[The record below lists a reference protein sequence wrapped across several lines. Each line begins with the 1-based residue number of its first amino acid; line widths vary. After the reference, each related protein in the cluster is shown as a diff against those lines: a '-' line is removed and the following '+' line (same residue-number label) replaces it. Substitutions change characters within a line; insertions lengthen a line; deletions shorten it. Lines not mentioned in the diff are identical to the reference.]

1 MDAELSLDRGTT
13 LHVAALFG
21 TVLLLLVATAALAQN
36 YPLRS
41 VRIIVPVSPG
51 GALDTMARAISP
63 RLSQSLGQPVVVDN
77 RPGANTII
85 GLEACARSTPD
96 GYTICLS
103 NSDGISY
110 NPHLHSKLPYDP
122 PRDFAPVI
130 NIGYIETL
138 FAARASFP
146 AGSVSELLELAKSR
160 PATIA
165 WSSFGNGSIGHLY
178 IEWLKSRTGAQFIH
192 VPYKGAAPA
201 LTALLAGEV
210 QVSLVS
216 AGQGIPQVKAGKIK
230 PLAVIGSRRSAQ
242 LPDVPTFQEL
252 GLELQVRSWLGLF
265 APAATAPEIVR
276 RLNTEIAK
284 ILADPAFRE
293 QNLVGRAI
301 VPVGDS
307 PENFAEFLRAD
318 REMAAKLVKL
328 AGVHLD

>member
-1 MDAELSLDRGTT
+1 MKINLTVAIALSI
-13 LHVAALFG
+13 
-21 TVLLLLVATAALAQN
+21 AALAGSPAAQSQT
-36 YPLRS
+36 YPAKP

-63 RLSQSLGQPVVVDN
+63 RLSQALGQPVVVDN

-85 GLEACARSTPD
+85 GLEACARSAPD
-96 GYTICLS
+96 GYTSCLS

-110 NPHLHSKLPYDP
+110 NPHLHSRLPYDP

-138 FAARASFP
+138 FAAGASFP
-146 AGSVSELLELAKSR
+146 AGSVPELLELARSR
-160 PATIA
+160 PGTIA

-242 LPDVPTFQEL
+242 LPEVPTFQEL
-252 GLELQVRSWLGLF
+252 GLELQVRSWLGIF
-265 APAATAPEIVR
+265 APAGTPKEIVR

-284 ILADPAFRE
+284 ILSDPAFRE
-293 QNLVGRAI
+293 QNLTGRAI

-307 PENFAEFLRAD
+307 PENFADFLRAD
-318 REMAAKLVKL
+318 REIAARLVKI
-328 AGVHLD
+328 AGVRLD

>member
-1 MDAELSLDRGTT
+1 MSIQRGASARIAP
-13 LHVAALFG
+13 LFVVALF
-21 TVLLLLVATAALAQN
+21 LLVVTAALAQT
-36 YPLRS
+36 YPSRS

-51 GALDTMARAISP
+51 GALDTMARALSP
-63 RLSQSLGQPVVVDN
+63 RLGQAFTQAVVVDN

-85 GLEACARSTPD
+85 GLEACARSAPD

-138 FAARASFP
+138 FAANASFP
-146 AGSVSELLELAKSR
+146 VNSTPELLELARAK
-160 PATIA
+160 PGTIA

-201 LTALLAGEV
+201 LSALLAGEV

-216 AGQGIPQVKAGKIK
+216 AGQGIPQVKAGKLK
-230 PLAVIGSRRSAQ
+230 ALAVIGARRSAL
-242 LPDVPTFQEL
+242 LPDTPTFKEF
-252 GLELQVRSWLGLF
+252 GLELQVRSWLGIF
-265 APAATAPEIVR
+265 APAGTPKEIVR
-276 RLNTEIAK
+276 RLNAEIAK
-284 ILADPAFRE
+284 ILSDPEFKA
-293 QNLVGRAI
+293 QQLTARALD
-301 VPVGDS
+301 PVGDS
-307 PENFAEFLRAD
+307 PEDFAEFLKAD
-318 REMAAKLVKL
+318 RETAARLVKI
-328 AGVHLD
+328 AGVRLD